1 MSPGLVFLC
10 SCIPCILYVFSMY
23 SACIQ
28 TSHPEYVWIHL
39 EYSRIP
45 TVHRYS
51 KSDGGHVQN
60 TLEIHSK
67 YIGIHPREMYSK
79 HLAES
84 VAERTRIRTE
94 YIKIR
99 TKGMKTPNYLP

>member
-1 MSPGLVFLC
+1 MVDMFR
-10 SCIPCILYVFSMY
+10 IL
-23 SACIQ
+23 
-28 TSHPEYVWIHL
+28 L
-39 EYSRIP
+39 E
-45 TVHRYS
+45 
-51 KSDGGHVQN
+51 
-60 TLEIHSK
+60 

-99 TKGMKTPNYLP
+99 TKYARKA